1 MHGKNTI
8 NESWREE
15 NFYILLFSAPPFVP
29 SATEQAELLLCKI
42 KEQYFSKITFLS
54 YSFFFLLASL

>member
-1 MHGKNTI
+1 MHDKNTI

-29 SATEQAELLLCKI
+29 CATEQAELLLCKI
-42 KEQYFSKITFLS
+42 KYSSKLKFLS
-54 YSFFFLLASL
+54 YCFFFLLASL